1 MICTPLAF
9 PDHKLSDDG
18 NEEESKEFTFSIV
31 TDLGNRECC
40 IYLKKLNGTVY
51 ANYVNLRFTI
61 AELKKMHFEDYFVP
75 QSEQIISFRGV
86 ELEDQKTLAEYEF
99 IGDQCTL
106 EL

>member
-1 MICTPLAF
+1 LAF
-9 PDHKLSDDG
+9 PDYKLSDDG
-18 NEEESKEFTFSIV
+18 NEEESKEFIFSIV

-75 QSEQIISFRGV
+75 QSEQIISFRGM

>member
-1 MICTPLAF
+1 M
-9 PDHKLSDDG
+9 
-18 NEEESKEFTFSIV
+18 
-31 TDLGNRECC
+31 R
-40 IYLKKLNGTVY
+40 KLNGTVY

-86 ELEDQKTLAEYEF
+86 ELEDQKTLAEYEV